1 MNELRFDWYSTVTDG
16 VLYDKALEYADQH
29 LSTLPSKRGVNPEKR
44 QQLIHSFFI
53 QLFSAL
59 YSAHYQMPKGD
70 GWVKVPL
77 GNDAYTTSRAEHP
90 NKILGSAGYAQGSVQ
105 FLEENNLV
113 EVDRGNE
120 NKGYSKVR
128 PVNQLSQLMD
138 SIGFRWMPREV
149 LPADQSIILRD
160 RKETE
165 SKFKKIKYT
174 KFTVPLPDTEEIKAE
189 QRIIHTVNGC
199 LQRHCFSLN
208 ISDQQLTQL
217 AEEISDKALA
227 KAKDNK
233 QWDTEEDQIGFLD
246 FSRTQIKRIYARGDT
261 KLGGRFYHGWWQHVP
276 SHVRQHIEIDGYKT
290 VEIDFSGMSLR
301 LLYAK
306 EKLSLPLDADVYD
319 LGFSDW
325 QGSDDPRRKIIKKF
339 VNAAFNDEN
348 EDYKVDAD
356 DLKFLGL
363 KDQEDLRKMF
373 YRKHQAVNIDKHI
386 KQGWG
391 LQSQYL
397 DSEIA
402 LRVLYAFALDDVPV
416 LPVHDSFII
425 RLGYKNDLQ
434 QEMLK
439 AFDEVVS
446 GLTKTDI
453 TFSKPSDGFGDKDFV
468 SEPRIVTLADAFDEF
483 TSEASLMDNF
493 RGSWKQQNPN

>member
-208 ISDQQLTQL
+208 ISDQ
-217 AEEISDKALA
+217 
-227 KAKDNK
+227 
-233 QWDTEEDQIGFLD
+233 
-246 FSRTQIKRIYARGDT
+246 
-261 KLGGRFYHGWWQHVP
+261 
-276 SHVRQHIEIDGYKT
+276 
-290 VEIDFSGMSLR
+290 
-301 LLYAK
+301 
-306 EKLSLPLDADVYD
+306 
-319 LGFSDW
+319 
-325 QGSDDPRRKIIKKF
+325 
-339 VNAAFNDEN
+339 
-348 EDYKVDAD
+348 
-356 DLKFLGL
+356 
-363 KDQEDLRKMF
+363 
-373 YRKHQAVNIDKHI
+373 
-386 KQGWG
+386 
-391 LQSQYL
+391 
-397 DSEIA
+397 
-402 LRVLYAFALDDVPV
+402 
-416 LPVHDSFII
+416 
-425 RLGYKNDLQ
+425 
-434 QEMLK
+434 
-439 AFDEVVS
+439 
-446 GLTKTDI
+446 
-453 TFSKPSDGFGDKDFV
+453 
-468 SEPRIVTLADAFDEF
+468 
-483 TSEASLMDNF
+483 
-493 RGSWKQQNPN
+493 

>member
-1 MNELRFDWYSTVTDG
+1 MNELRFDWYSSVTDG

-77 GNDAYTTSRAEHP
+77 GNDAYTTSQAEHP

-105 FLEENNLV
+105 FLEDNNLV

-149 LPADQSIILRD
+149 LPADQSIIVRD
-160 RKETE
+160 RKEIE
-165 SKFKKIKYT
+165 SKSKKIKYT
-174 KFTVPLPDTEEIKAE
+174 KFTVPLPDTEEIRAE
-189 QRIIHTVNGC
+189 QQIIYTVNRC

-217 AEEISDKALA
+217 AEEISEKALA

-261 KLGGRFYHGWWQHVP
+261 KLGGRLFHGWWQHVP
-276 SHVRQHIEIDGYKT
+276 KHVRQHIEIDGYKT

-301 LLYAK
+301 LLYALEGK
-306 EKLSLPLDADVYD
+306 HLSLATDVYD
-319 LGFSDW
+319 LGFNDW
-325 QGSDDPRRKIIKKF
+325 KGSNDPRRDIIKKF

-348 EDYKVDAD
+348 EVYKVKSK
-356 DLKFLGL
+356 DLKTLGL
-363 KDQEDLRKMF
+363 KDQEDLRTMF
-373 YRKHQAVNIDKHI
+373 YNKHQAVNLDDKI
-386 KQGWG
+386 KEGWG
-391 LQSQYL
+391 LQ
-397 DSEIA
+397 E
-402 LRVLYAFALDDVPV
+402 
-416 LPVHDSFII
+416 
-425 RLGYKNDLQ
+425 G
-434 QEMLK
+434 
-439 AFDEVVS
+439 
-446 GLTKTDI
+446 
-453 TFSKPSDGFGDKDFV
+453 
-468 SEPRIVTLADAFDEF
+468 VTN
-483 TSEASLMDNF
+483 SV
-493 RGSWKQQNPN
+493 